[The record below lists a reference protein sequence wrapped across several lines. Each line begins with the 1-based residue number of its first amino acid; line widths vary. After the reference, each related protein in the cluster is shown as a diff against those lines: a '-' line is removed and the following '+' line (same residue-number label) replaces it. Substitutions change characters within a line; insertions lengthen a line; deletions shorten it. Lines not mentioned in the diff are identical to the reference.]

1 MSEEVAASQTATSGG
16 RKFDGGKVRYE
27 LLPPFALED
36 VAKVLTYGSVKYEDE
51 NWRVVPE
58 ALRRYRGALM
68 RHIEEYRKGNI
79 FDDETGLP
87 HMAHAICC
95 AMFILELDRVQ
106 YDDKARVFHEE
117 IVNAF
122 KDKE

>member
-1 MSEEVAASQTATSGG
+1 
-16 RKFDGGKVRYE
+16 
-27 LLPPFALED
+27 
-36 VAKVLTYGSVKYEDE
+36 
-51 NWRVVPE
+51 
-58 ALRRYRGALM
+58 M

-106 YDDKARVFHEE
+106 YDDKARAFHEG